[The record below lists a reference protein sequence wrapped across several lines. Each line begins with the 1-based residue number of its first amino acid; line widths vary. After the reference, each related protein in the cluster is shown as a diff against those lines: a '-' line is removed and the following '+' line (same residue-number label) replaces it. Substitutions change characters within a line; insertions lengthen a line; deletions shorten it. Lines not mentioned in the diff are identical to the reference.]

1 MLPKAHIPPNLR
13 AVPIGPT
20 VERWREM
27 TLAERE
33 QFMMDLNEALK
44 GEQLVMSEG
53 RPHKKAKSRALDILT
68 DQDAIELYDTAHV
81 IRRLQGIMENLESRA
96 NTADVRFDKALSVTR
111 KAILQLLETRGIR
124 LSLAGLSKL
133 DACTDPEELDA
144 LLTRTLSATSES
156 EFFDVSH
163 R

>member
-1 MLPKAHIPPNLR
+1 
-13 AVPIGPT
+13 
-20 VERWREM
+20 M

-53 RPHKKAKSRALDILT
+53 RPHKKAKSRALDMVT
-68 DQDAIELYDTAHV
+68 DQETIEFYDTAHV
-81 IRRLQGIMENLESRA
+81 IRRLQGIMENLESRV
-96 NTADVRFDKALSVTR
+96 DVAENR
-111 KAILQLLETRGIR
+111 LETAVRDAENALRRKTIRRLFENRGIR

-144 LLTRTLSATSES
+144 LLTRTLSASSES